1 MRSVLYS
8 PMQTRVSAV
17 PTDRAT
23 EGSIEIISF
32 TSGLAGLKKMLV
44 IASPSLLVLS
54 SALKFI
60 SELSSILTIRTAFS
74 ESSDEKSYRF
84 MQIPVFTHESPAGV
98 YPGSSLLQAVSD
110 RRAAVARNE

>member
-1 MRSVLYS
+1 
-8 PMQTRVSAV
+8 
-17 PTDRAT
+17 
-23 EGSIEIISF
+23 
-32 TSGLAGLKKMLV
+32 MLV

-98 YPGSSLLQAVSD
+98 YPGSSLPQDVSD
-110 RRAAVARNE
+110 RTAARISNKKIKVLFGNFIISEIYVHMRIQFVVFIPIPFY